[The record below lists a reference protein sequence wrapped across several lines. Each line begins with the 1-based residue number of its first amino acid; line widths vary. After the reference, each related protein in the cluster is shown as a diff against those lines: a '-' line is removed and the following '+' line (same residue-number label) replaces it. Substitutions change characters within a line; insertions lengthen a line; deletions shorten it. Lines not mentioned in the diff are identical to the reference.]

1 MHARL
6 FPSRETFRDLARQGN
21 LIPVYREIIADM
33 ETPVSAFAK
42 IDAGEHS
49 FLFESVEKGGKFAR
63 YSFLGA
69 SPYLTFTSK
78 GQKATVREGSE
89 IHEITMTG
97 DPLHELERLMA
108 RYQPVAVEGL
118 PLFYGGA
125 VGYLSFEA
133 VTLFERSVPRARTD
147 DLAVPDACFFVTDTL
162 LIFDHLERRIKIVAN
177 AHITDSMSPDRAY
190 DEAVAKIEL
199 IEARLERPVRSR
211 LLPIFSE
218 IVPLE
223 PAINM
228 TRDQY
233 VTMTE
238 AMQEYI
244 RAGDIF
250 QVVPSQRFEVPFDG
264 SAIDLYRALRLVN
277 PSPYMF
283 CLKLG
288 DMALVGSSPEL
299 HVRCEAGRVQIRPI
313 AGTRP
318 RGENAEEDERLCA
331 ELLADP
337 KERAEHVMLVDL
349 ARNDVGR
356 VCRYNTVHLTDFM
369 ITERYSHVMHIV
381 SNVEGELSPGH
392 TAYDVMR
399 ATFPAGTVSG
409 SPKIRAMQI
418 IADQEPTC
426 RGTYAGAVGYFG
438 FSGNLD
444 SCIAIRTVL
453 LKGGKA
459 YLQAGGGLVA
469 DSTPIGEYQESINK
483 AKAGLESVGHGK
495 AVLKDLVHD
504 MLLII
509 DNYDSFTYNLV
520 QYFGELGAD
529 ILVKRNDEITVGE
542 VGALHP
548 RAVVI
553 SPGPCT
559 PKEAGISNQVIAQ
572 LGPAVPVLGVCLG
585 HQCIGDVYGAA
596 VVRAGRLMHGKTSP
610 IQHDGT
616 GVFAELPDPF

>member
-6 FPSRETFRDLARQGN
+6 FPSRESFRELAHQGN

-33 ETPVSAFAK
+33 ETPVSAFQK
-42 IDAGEHS
+42 IDTGDHS

-69 SPYLTFTSK
+69 SPQVIFQARGKEVVL
-78 GQKATVREGSE
+78 REGAKE
-89 IHEITMTG
+89 RRYVIAD
-97 DPLHELERLMA
+97 DPLRELERIMA
-108 RYQPVAVEGL
+108 GFRPVAVEGL

-125 VGYLSFEA
+125 VGYLGFEV
-133 VTLFERSVPRARTD
+133 VTQFEPTVPRARKD
-147 DLAVPDACFFVTDTL
+147 DLGVPDACFFITDTL
-162 LIFDHLERRIKIVAN
+162 LIFDHLERKIKIVAN
-177 AHITDSMSPDRAY
+177 AQVTDPTHADRAY
-190 DEAVAKIEL
+190 DEAVARIEE
-199 IEARLERPVRSR
+199 IEARLERPVRTR
-211 LLPIFSE
+211 LLP
-218 IVPLE
+218 VMTGVDPLE

-228 TRDQY
+228 TRDEY
-233 VTMTE
+233 VKMTE

-250 QVVPSQRFEVPFDG
+250 QVVPSQRFEAPFDHPP
-264 SAIDLYRALRLVN
+264 IDLYRALRLIN

-299 HVRCEAGRVQIRPI
+299 HVRCEEGKVQIRPI

-318 RGENAEEDERLCA
+318 RGRTPEEDDQLTQ

-356 VCRYNTVHLTDFM
+356 VCKFNTVRLTDFM

-381 SNVEGELSPGH
+381 SNVAGDLAPGH
-392 TAYDVMR
+392 SAYDVMR

-418 IADQEPTC
+418 IADLEPTC
-426 RGTYAGAVGYFG
+426 RGAYAGAVGYFG

-453 LKGGKA
+453 LKNGKA

-469 DSTPIGEYQESINK
+469 DSTPLGEYQESINK
-483 AKAGLESVGHGK
+483 AKAGLK
-495 AVLKDLVHD
+495 ALAMAKQ
-504 MLLII
+504 
-509 DNYDSFTYNLV
+509 F
-520 QYFGELGAD
+520 
-529 ILVKRNDEITVGE
+529 
-542 VGALHP
+542 
-548 RAVVI
+548 
-553 SPGPCT
+553 
-559 PKEAGISNQVIAQ
+559 
-572 LGPAVPVLGVCLG
+572 
-585 HQCIGDVYGAA
+585 
-596 VVRAGRLMHGKTSP
+596 
-610 IQHDGT
+610 
-616 GVFAELPDPF
+616 

>member
-6 FPSRETFRDLARQGN
+6 SPSREIFRERAHRGN

-33 ETPVSAFAK
+33 ETPVSAFHK
-42 IDAGEHS
+42 IDTGDHS
-49 FLFESVEKGGKFAR
+49 FLFESVEKGNKFAR
-63 YSFLGA
+63 HSFLGA
-69 SPYLTFTSK
+69 SPHLIFQAHGKNITLI
-78 GQKATVREGSE
+78 EGAE
-89 IHEITMTG
+89 RRHYTIND

-108 RYQPVAVEGL
+108 GYRPVPADDL

-125 VGYLSFEA
+125 VGYIGFEA
-133 VTLFERSVPRARTD
+133 VTQFEPTVPRAKKD
-147 DLAVPDACFFVTDTL
+147 DLGVPDAYFFITDTL

-177 AHITDSMSPDRAY
+177 AHVTEPAHADRAY
-190 DEAVAKIEL
+190 DEAVAKIE
-199 IEARLERPVRSR
+199 ELESR
-211 LLPIFSE
+211 LLRAVPGRLLPVFSE
-218 IVPLE
+218 IKPLE

-233 VTMTE
+233 VKMTE

-250 QVVPSQRFEVPFDG
+250 QVVPSQRFEVPFDAP
-264 SAIDLYRALRLVN
+264 AIDLYRALRLIN

-288 DMALVGSSPEL
+288 GMALVGSSPEL
-299 HVRCEAGRVQIRPI
+299 HVRCEEGKVQIRPI

-318 RGENAEEDERLCA
+318 RGQTPEEDDRLTA

-356 VCRYNTVHLTDFM
+356 VCNFNTVRLTDFM

-381 SNVEGELSPGH
+381 SNVEGELTPGH
-392 TAYDVMR
+392 SAYDVMR

-418 IADQEPTC
+418 IADMEPTC

-444 SCIAIRTVL
+444 SCIAIRTIL
-453 LKGGKA
+453 LKDGKA

-469 DSTPIGEYQESINK
+469 DSTPLGEYEESINK
-483 AKAGLESVGHGK
+483 AKAGFK
-495 AVLKDLVHD
+495 ALAMAKL
-504 MLLII
+504 
-509 DNYDSFTYNLV
+509 F
-520 QYFGELGAD
+520 
-529 ILVKRNDEITVGE
+529 
-542 VGALHP
+542 
-548 RAVVI
+548 
-553 SPGPCT
+553 
-559 PKEAGISNQVIAQ
+559 
-572 LGPAVPVLGVCLG
+572 
-585 HQCIGDVYGAA
+585 
-596 VVRAGRLMHGKTSP
+596 
-610 IQHDGT
+610 
-616 GVFAELPDPF
+616 

>member
-1 MHARL
+1 MHNRL
-6 FPSRETFRDLARQGN
+6 SLSRESFRELAHRGN

-33 ETPVSAFAK
+33 ETPVSAFHK
-42 IDAGEHS
+42 IDTGDHS
-49 FLFESVEKGGKFAR
+49 FLFESVEKGNKFAR

-69 SPYLTFTSK
+69 SPHLIFQARGKNITL
-78 GQKATVREGSE
+78 REGAE
-89 IHEITMTG
+89 QRAYTVEH
-97 DPLHELERLMA
+97 DPLRELEHLMA
-108 RYQPVAVEGL
+108 GYRPVPVDHL

-125 VGYLSFEA
+125 VGYLGFEA
-133 VTLFERSVPRARTD
+133 VTEFEPTVPRAKKD
-147 DLAVPDACFFVTDTL
+147 DLNVPDAYFFVTDTL

-177 AHITDSMSPDRAY
+177 AHVSDPTHADAAY
-190 DEAVAKIEL
+190 DAAVAKIEEL
-199 IEARLERPVRSR
+199 EARLARAVPGR
-211 LLPIFSE
+211 LLPVFAHVE
-218 IVPLE
+218 PLE

-233 VTMTE
+233 VKMTE

-250 QVVPSQRFEVPFDG
+250 QVVPSQRFEVPFDHPP
-264 SAIDLYRALRLVN
+264 IDLYRALRLIN

-283 CLKLG
+283 ILKLG
-288 DMALVGSSPEL
+288 NMALVGSSPEL
-299 HVRCEAGRVQIRPI
+299 HVRCEEGKVQIRPI

-318 RGENAEEDERLCA
+318 RGQTPEEDDALTT

-356 VCRYNTVHLTDFM
+356 VCQFNTVRLTDFM

-381 SNVEGELSPGH
+381 SNVEGELMPGH

-453 LKGGKA
+453 LKDGKA

-469 DSTPIGEYQESINK
+469 DSTPLGEYQESINK
-483 AKAGLESVGHGK
+483 AKAGLK
-495 AVLKDLVHD
+495 ALAMAKL
-504 MLLII
+504 
-509 DNYDSFTYNLV
+509 F
-520 QYFGELGAD
+520 
-529 ILVKRNDEITVGE
+529 
-542 VGALHP
+542 
-548 RAVVI
+548 
-553 SPGPCT
+553 
-559 PKEAGISNQVIAQ
+559 
-572 LGPAVPVLGVCLG
+572 
-585 HQCIGDVYGAA
+585 
-596 VVRAGRLMHGKTSP
+596 
-610 IQHDGT
+610 
-616 GVFAELPDPF
+616 

>member
-6 FPSRETFRDLARQGN
+6 FPSRETFRELARQGN
-21 LIPVYREIIADM
+21 LVPVYREIIADM

-42 IDAGEHS
+42 IDTGDHS

-69 SPYLTFTSK
+69 SPYLTFQAHGKNVTL
-78 GQKATVREGSE
+78 REGGRE
-89 IHEITMTG
+89 RQYAIAD

-108 RYQPVAVEGL
+108 GYKPVTVEGL

-125 VGYLSFEA
+125 VGYLGFEA
-133 VTLFERSVPRARTD
+133 VTLFEPSVPRAKHD
-147 DLAVPDACFFVTDTL
+147 DLHVPDAYFFITDTL
-162 LIFDHLERRIKIVAN
+162 LIFDHQERRIKIVAN
-177 AHITDSMSPDRAY
+177 AHITDPAQPDRAY
-190 DEAVAKIEL
+190 DDAVAKIEEL
-199 IEARLERPVRSR
+199 EARLERPMRSS
-211 LLPIFSE
+211 LLPIFTE
-218 IVPLE
+218 IPPLE
-223 PAINM
+223 PTINM
-228 TRDQY
+228 TQAQY
-233 VTMTE
+233 VAMTE

-250 QVVPSQRFEVPFDG
+250 QVVPSQRFEVPFEG

-283 CLKLG
+283 IVKLG
-288 DMALVGSSPEL
+288 GMALVGSSPEL
-299 HVRCEAGRVQIRPI
+299 HVRCEEGRVQIRPI

-318 RGENAEEDERLCA
+318 RGQTPEEDDRLTA

-356 VCRYNTVHLTDFM
+356 VCKFNTVRLTDFM

-381 SNVEGELSPGH
+381 SNVEGELNPGH

-418 IADQEPTC
+418 IAEHEPTC

-469 DSTPIGEYQESINK
+469 DSTPLGEYQESVNK
-483 AKAGLESVGHGK
+483 AKAGLK
-495 AVLKDLVHD
+495 ALA
-504 MLLII
+504 M
-509 DNYDSFTYNLV
+509 
-520 QYFGELGAD
+520 A
-529 ILVKRNDEITVGE
+529 KR
-542 VGALHP
+542 
-548 RAVVI
+548 
-553 SPGPCT
+553 
-559 PKEAGISNQVIAQ
+559 
-572 LGPAVPVLGVCLG
+572 
-585 HQCIGDVYGAA
+585 
-596 VVRAGRLMHGKTSP
+596 
-610 IQHDGT
+610 
-616 GVFAELPDPF
+616 F

>member
-1 MHARL
+1 MQPRL
-6 FPSRETFRDLARQGN
+6 FPSREVFRELAHQGN
-21 LIPVYREIIADM
+21 LVPVYREIIADM
-33 ETPVSAFAK
+33 ETPVSAFHK
-42 IDAGEHS
+42 IDTGDHS

-69 SPYLTFTSK
+69 SPYLTFQARGK
-78 GQKATVREGSE
+78 NIILREGTE
-89 IHEITMTG
+89 ERTYTIEG
-97 DPLHELERLMA
+97 DPLRELERLMA
-108 RYQPVAVEGL
+108 GYRPVPTSDL

-125 VGYLSFEA
+125 VGYLGFEA
-133 VTLFERSVPRARTD
+133 VTSFEPTVSRAKKD
-147 DLAVPDACFFVTDTL
+147 DLNVPDAYFFVTDTL

-177 AHITDSMSPDRAY
+177 AHIVDPTHADRAY
-190 DEAVAKIEL
+190 DEAVAKIEEL
-199 IEARLERPVRSR
+199 EARLSRPVRAS
-211 LLPIFSE
+211 LLP
-218 IVPLE
+218 VYADVQPLE
-223 PAINM
+223 PSINM

-233 VTMTE
+233 VKMTE

-250 QVVPSQRFEVPFDG
+250 QVVPSQRFEVPFDHPP
-264 SAIDLYRALRLVN
+264 IDLYRALRLIN

-283 CLKLG
+283 ILKLG
-288 DMALVGSSPEL
+288 GMALVGSSPEL
-299 HVRCEAGRVQIRPI
+299 HVRCEEGRVRIRPI

-318 RGENAEEDERLCA
+318 RGKTPEEDDRLCE

-356 VCRYNTVHLTDFM
+356 VCKFNTVRLTDFM

-381 SNVEGELSPGH
+381 SNVEGELEPGH
-392 TAYDVMR
+392 SSYDVMR

-453 LKGGKA
+453 LKDGKA

-469 DSTPIGEYQESINK
+469 DSTPLGEYEESLNK
-483 AKAGLESVGHGK
+483 AKAGLK
-495 AVLKDLVHD
+495 ALAMAKL
-504 MLLII
+504 
-509 DNYDSFTYNLV
+509 F
-520 QYFGELGAD
+520 
-529 ILVKRNDEITVGE
+529 
-542 VGALHP
+542 
-548 RAVVI
+548 
-553 SPGPCT
+553 
-559 PKEAGISNQVIAQ
+559 
-572 LGPAVPVLGVCLG
+572 
-585 HQCIGDVYGAA
+585 
-596 VVRAGRLMHGKTSP
+596 
-610 IQHDGT
+610 
-616 GVFAELPDPF
+616 

>member
-6 FPSRETFRDLARQGN
+6 FPAREVFRELARQGN

-42 IDAGEHS
+42 IDTGDHS

-69 SPYLTFTSK
+69 SPCLTIQTRGK
-78 GQKATVREGSE
+78 KVKVCEGGRVRAYEME
-89 IHEITMTG
+89 G
-97 DPLHELERLMA
+97 DPLHEIERLMA
-108 RYQPVAVEGL
+108 GYKPVTVEGL

-125 VGYLSFEA
+125 VGYLGFEA
-133 VTLFERSVPRARTD
+133 VTLFEPSVPRAKQD
-147 DLAVPDACFFVTDTL
+147 DLDVPDAYFFITDTL

-177 AHITDSMSPDRAY
+177 AHVTDSSRADAAY
-190 DEAVAKIEL
+190 DEAVAKIEE
-199 IEARLERPVRSR
+199 IEARLERPVRAN
-211 LLPIFSE
+211 LLPAFSE
-218 IVPLE
+218 VVPLE

-228 TRDQY
+228 TRDDY
-233 VTMTE
+233 VRMTE

-250 QVVPSQRFEVPFDG
+250 QVVPSQRFEVAFDG
-264 SAIDLYRALRLVN
+264 PAIDLYRALRLIN

-288 DMALVGSSPEL
+288 GMALVGSSPEL
-299 HVRCEAGRVQIRPI
+299 HVRCEEGRVQIRPI

-318 RGENAEEDERLCA
+318 RGADAEEDERLGA

-356 VCRYNTVHLTDFM
+356 VCRFKTVRLTDFM

-381 SNVEGELSPGH
+381 SNVEGELAPGH
-392 TAYDVMR
+392 SAYDVMR

-469 DSTPIGEYQESINK
+469 DSTPLGEYQESINK
-483 AKAGLESVGHGK
+483 AKAGLK
-495 AVLKDLVHD
+495 ALAMAKQ
-504 MLLII
+504 
-509 DNYDSFTYNLV
+509 F
-520 QYFGELGAD
+520 
-529 ILVKRNDEITVGE
+529 
-542 VGALHP
+542 
-548 RAVVI
+548 
-553 SPGPCT
+553 
-559 PKEAGISNQVIAQ
+559 
-572 LGPAVPVLGVCLG
+572 
-585 HQCIGDVYGAA
+585 
-596 VVRAGRLMHGKTSP
+596 
-610 IQHDGT
+610 
-616 GVFAELPDPF
+616 

>member
-1 MHARL
+1 MDARL
-6 FPSRETFRDLARQGN
+6 FPSRESFRELARQGN

-33 ETPVSAFAK
+33 ETPVSAFHK
-42 IDAGEHS
+42 IDTGDHS

-69 SPYLTFTSK
+69 SPSVIFQVRSKNVTF
-78 GQKATVREGSE
+78 REGGKQRDYT
-89 IHEITMTG
+89 IKD

-108 RYQPVAVEGL
+108 GYRPVPVEGL

-125 VGYLSFEA
+125 VGYLGFEA
-133 VTLFERSVPRARTD
+133 VTLFEPTVARAKKD
-147 DLAVPDACFFVTDTL
+147 DLDVPDAYFFITDTL

-177 AHITDSMSPDRAY
+177 AHVTDPAQADRAY
-190 DEAVAKIEL
+190 DEAEAKIKEL
-199 IEARLERPVRSR
+199 EARLERPVRAR
-211 LLPIFSE
+211 LLPSVTGVE
-218 IVPLE
+218 PLE

-228 TRDQY
+228 SRDQY
-233 VTMTE
+233 VKMTE

-250 QVVPSQRFEVPFDG
+250 QVVPSQRFEVPFDHPP
-264 SAIDLYRALRLVN
+264 IDLYRALRLIN

-283 CLKLG
+283 ILRLG
-288 DMALVGSSPEL
+288 EMALVGSSPEL
-299 HVRCEAGRVQIRPI
+299 HVRCEEGRVQIRPI

-318 RGENAEEDERLCA
+318 RGKDAEEDDRLTA

-356 VCRYNTVHLTDFM
+356 VCKFNTVRLTDFM

-381 SNVEGELSPGH
+381 SNVEGELNPGH

-469 DSTPIGEYQESINK
+469 DSTPLGEYQESINK
-483 AKAGLESVGHGK
+483 AKAGLK
-495 AVLKDLVHD
+495 ALAMAKQ
-504 MLLII
+504 
-509 DNYDSFTYNLV
+509 F
-520 QYFGELGAD
+520 
-529 ILVKRNDEITVGE
+529 
-542 VGALHP
+542 
-548 RAVVI
+548 
-553 SPGPCT
+553 
-559 PKEAGISNQVIAQ
+559 
-572 LGPAVPVLGVCLG
+572 
-585 HQCIGDVYGAA
+585 
-596 VVRAGRLMHGKTSP
+596 
-610 IQHDGT
+610 
-616 GVFAELPDPF
+616 

>member
-6 FPSRETFRDLARQGN
+6 FPSRESFRELAHRGN

-33 ETPVSAFAK
+33 ETPVSAFQK
-42 IDAGEHS
+42 IDTGDHS

-69 SPYLTFTSK
+69 SPSVMFQSHGKKITFK
-78 GQKATVREGSE
+78 EGAQE
-89 IHEITMTG
+89 RTYDIEG

-108 RYQPVAVEGL
+108 AYKPVAVEGL

-125 VGYLSFEA
+125 VGYLGFEA
-133 VTLFERSVPRARTD
+133 VTQFEPTVPRAKKD
-147 DLAVPDACFFVTDTL
+147 DLNVPDAYFFITDTL
-162 LIFDHLERRIKIVAN
+162 LIFDHHERRIKIVAN
-177 AHITDSMSPDRAY
+177 AHITDPAQVDRAY
-190 DEAVAKIEL
+190 DEAVAKIEEL
-199 IEARLERPVRSR
+199 EARLERPVRTR
-211 LLPIFSE
+211 LLPS
-218 IVPLE
+218 VTDVAPLE
-223 PAINM
+223 PKINM
-228 TRDQY
+228 TRDEY
-233 VTMTE
+233 VKMTE
-238 AMQEYI
+238 EMQEFI

-250 QVVPSQRFEVPFDG
+250 QVVPSQRFEVPFDHPP
-264 SAIDLYRALRLVN
+264 IDLYRALRLIN

-283 CLKLG
+283 ILKLG
-288 DMALVGSSPEL
+288 GMALVGSSPEL
-299 HVRCEAGRVQIRPI
+299 HVRCEEGKVQIRPI

-318 RGENAEEDERLCA
+318 RGHDKAEDDRLCE

-356 VCRYNTVHLTDFM
+356 VCKFNSVRLTDFM

-381 SNVEGELSPGH
+381 SNVEGALNPGH

-453 LKGGKA
+453 LKDGKA

-469 DSTPIGEYQESINK
+469 DSTALGEYQESLNK
-483 AKAGLESVGHGK
+483 AKAGLK
-495 AVLKDLVHD
+495 ALAMAKQ
-504 MLLII
+504 
-509 DNYDSFTYNLV
+509 F
-520 QYFGELGAD
+520 
-529 ILVKRNDEITVGE
+529 
-542 VGALHP
+542 
-548 RAVVI
+548 
-553 SPGPCT
+553 
-559 PKEAGISNQVIAQ
+559 
-572 LGPAVPVLGVCLG
+572 
-585 HQCIGDVYGAA
+585 
-596 VVRAGRLMHGKTSP
+596 
-610 IQHDGT
+610 
-616 GVFAELPDPF
+616 

>member
-6 FPSRETFRDLARQGN
+6 FPSRETFRELARQGN
-21 LIPVYREIIADM
+21 LIPIYREIIADM

-42 IDAGEHS
+42 IDTGDHS

-69 SPYLTFTSK
+69 SPYLTFQTK
-78 GQKATVREGSE
+78 GKSVVLREGAQQRE
-89 IHEITMTG
+89 YEMEG

-108 RYQPVAVEGL
+108 GYRPVAVEGL

-125 VGYLSFEA
+125 VGYLGFEA
-133 VTLFERSVPRARTD
+133 VTLFEPSVRRARKD
-147 DLAVPDACFFVTDTL
+147 DLQVPDAYFFITDTL

-177 AHITDSMSPDRAY
+177 AHIADPAQPDRAY
-190 DEAVAKIEL
+190 DEAVAKIEEL
-199 IEARLERPVRSR
+199 EARLMRPMRAR
-211 LLPIFSE
+211 LLPIFNE
-218 IVPLE
+218 IKPLDS
-223 PAINM
+223 AINM
-228 TRDQY
+228 TQDQY
-233 VTMTE
+233 VAMTE

-244 RAGDIF
+244 RAGDVF

-264 SAIDLYRALRLVN
+264 SPIDLYRALRLIN

-288 DMALVGSSPEL
+288 GMTLVGSSPEL
-299 HVRCEAGRVQIRPI
+299 HVRCEEGRVQIRPI

-318 RGENAEEDERLCA
+318 RGRDAEEDERLCA

-356 VCRYNTVHLTDFM
+356 VCKFDTVRLTDFM
-369 ITERYSHVMHIV
+369 ITERYSHVIHIV
-381 SNVEGELSPGH
+381 SNVEGELNPGH

-453 LKGGKA
+453 LKDGKA

-469 DSTPIGEYQESINK
+469 DSTPLGEYQESINK
-483 AKAGLESVGHGK
+483 AKAGLK
-495 AVLKDLVHD
+495 ALAMAKQ
-504 MLLII
+504 
-509 DNYDSFTYNLV
+509 F
-520 QYFGELGAD
+520 
-529 ILVKRNDEITVGE
+529 
-542 VGALHP
+542 
-548 RAVVI
+548 
-553 SPGPCT
+553 
-559 PKEAGISNQVIAQ
+559 
-572 LGPAVPVLGVCLG
+572 
-585 HQCIGDVYGAA
+585 
-596 VVRAGRLMHGKTSP
+596 
-610 IQHDGT
+610 
-616 GVFAELPDPF
+616 

>member
-1 MHARL
+1 MHPRL
-6 FPSRETFRDLARQGN
+6 FPSREAFRELARQGN
-21 LIPVYREIIADM
+21 LVPIYREIIADM

-42 IDAGEHS
+42 IDTGDHS

-69 SPYLTFTSK
+69 SPHLTFQTREK
-78 GQKATVREGSE
+78 KAVIREGGRQRE
-89 IHEITMTG
+89 YLMEG
-97 DPLHELERLMA
+97 DPLHELEKLMSG
-108 RYQPVAVEGL
+108 YKPVAIEGL

-125 VGYLSFEA
+125 VGYLGFEA
-133 VTLFERSVPRARTD
+133 VTLFEPSVPRAKHD
-147 DLAVPDACFFVTDTL
+147 DLHLPDAYFFITDTL

-177 AHITDSMSPDRAY
+177 AHISDAKNPDRAY
-190 DEAVAKIEL
+190 DEAVAKIEEL
-199 IEARLERPVRSR
+199 EARLTRPVASR
-211 LLPIFSE
+211 LLPIFTE
-218 IVPLE
+218 VKPLE
-223 PAINM
+223 PTINM

-233 VTMTE
+233 VAMTE

-264 SAIDLYRALRLVN
+264 PPIDLYRALRLIN

-283 CLKLG
+283 ILKLG
-288 DMALVGSSPEL
+288 GMALVGSSPEL
-299 HVRCEAGRVQIRPI
+299 HVRCEEGRVQIRPI

-318 RGENAEEDERLCA
+318 RGENAEEDDRLCA

-356 VCRYNTVHLTDFM
+356 VCQFNTVRLTDFM

-381 SNVEGELSPGH
+381 SNVEGELTPGH
-392 TAYDVMR
+392 SAYDVMR

-418 IADQEPTC
+418 IVDREPTC

-453 LKGGKA
+453 LKDGKA

-469 DSTPIGEYQESINK
+469 DSTPLGEYQESINK
-483 AKAGLESVGHGK
+483 AKAGLK
-495 AVLKDLVHD
+495 ALAMAKQ
-504 MLLII
+504 
-509 DNYDSFTYNLV
+509 F
-520 QYFGELGAD
+520 
-529 ILVKRNDEITVGE
+529 
-542 VGALHP
+542 
-548 RAVVI
+548 
-553 SPGPCT
+553 
-559 PKEAGISNQVIAQ
+559 
-572 LGPAVPVLGVCLG
+572 
-585 HQCIGDVYGAA
+585 
-596 VVRAGRLMHGKTSP
+596 
-610 IQHDGT
+610 
-616 GVFAELPDPF
+616 

>member
-1 MHARL
+1 MHDRL
-6 FPSRETFRDLARQGN
+6 SLSRESFRERARQGN
-21 LIPVYREIIADM
+21 LVPVYREIIADM
-33 ETPVSAFAK
+33 ETPVSAFHK
-42 IDAGEHS
+42 IDTGDHS

-69 SPYLTFTSK
+69 SPHLIFQARGKKISL
-78 GQKATVREGSE
+78 REGNE
-89 IHEITMTG
+89 ERNYTIAD

-108 RYQPVAVEGL
+108 GYRPVPTEGL

-125 VGYLSFEA
+125 VGYLGFEA
-133 VTLFERSVPRARTD
+133 VTQFEPTVPRAKKD
-147 DLAVPDACFFVTDTL
+147 DLGVPDAYFFVTDTL

-177 AHITDSMSPDRAY
+177 AHIIDPTHADRAY
-190 DEAVAKIEL
+190 DDALAKIEEL
-199 IEARLERPVRSR
+199 ETRLARPVPGR
-211 LLPIFSE
+211 LLPVFTGVE
-218 IVPLE
+218 PLE
-223 PAINM
+223 PEVNM
-228 TRDQY
+228 TRSQY
-233 VTMTE
+233 VKMTE

-250 QVVPSQRFEVPFDG
+250 QVVPSQRFEVPFDA
-264 SAIDLYRALRLVN
+264 SAIHLYRALRLIN

-283 CLKLG
+283 ILKLG

-299 HVRCEAGRVQIRPI
+299 HVRCEEGQVQIRPI

-318 RGENAEEDERLCA
+318 RGRTPEEDDRLTA

-356 VCRYNTVHLTDFM
+356 VCNFNTVRLTDFM

-381 SNVEGELSPGH
+381 SNVEGELTPGH
-392 TAYDVMR
+392 SAYDVMR

-453 LKGGKA
+453 LKDGKA

-469 DSTPIGEYQESINK
+469 DSTPLGEYEESINK
-483 AKAGLESVGHGK
+483 AKAGLK
-495 AVLKDLVHD
+495 ALAMAKL
-504 MLLII
+504 
-509 DNYDSFTYNLV
+509 F
-520 QYFGELGAD
+520 
-529 ILVKRNDEITVGE
+529 
-542 VGALHP
+542 
-548 RAVVI
+548 
-553 SPGPCT
+553 
-559 PKEAGISNQVIAQ
+559 
-572 LGPAVPVLGVCLG
+572 
-585 HQCIGDVYGAA
+585 
-596 VVRAGRLMHGKTSP
+596 
-610 IQHDGT
+610 
-616 GVFAELPDPF
+616 

>member
-6 FPSRETFRDLARQGN
+6 FPSRESFRELAHRGN

-33 ETPVSAFAK
+33 ETPVSAFHK
-42 IDAGEHS
+42 IDTGDYS
-49 FLFESVEKGGKFAR
+49 FLFESVEKGNKFAR

-69 SPYLTFTSK
+69 SPHLIFLAHGKNITL
-78 GQKATVREGSE
+78 REGNEQRAYE
-89 IHEITMTG
+89 IED

-108 RYQPVAVEGL
+108 GYHPVPTPDL
-118 PLFYGGA
+118 PLFSGGA
-125 VGYLSFEA
+125 VGYLGFEA
-133 VTLFERSVPRARTD
+133 VTEFEPTVPRAKKD
-147 DLAVPDACFFVTDTL
+147 DLGVPDAYFFITDTL

-177 AHITDSMSPDRAY
+177 AHVTNPTHADRAY
-190 DEAVAKIEL
+190 DEAVAKIADL
-199 IEARLERPVRSR
+199 EARLSRSVPGR
-211 LLPIFSE
+211 LLPVFDD
-218 IVPLE
+218 VQPLE
-223 PAINM
+223 PSINM

-233 VTMTE
+233 VKMTE

-250 QVVPSQRFEVPFDG
+250 QVVPSQRFEVPFDA
-264 SAIDLYRALRLVN
+264 SPVDLYRALRLIN

-283 CLKLG
+283 ILKLG
-288 DMALVGSSPEL
+288 GMALVGSSPEL
-299 HVRCEAGRVQIRPI
+299 HVRCEEGKVQIRPI

-318 RGENAEEDERLCA
+318 RGKTPEEDDALTT

-356 VCRYNTVHLTDFM
+356 VCKFNTVRLTDFM

-381 SNVEGELSPGH
+381 SNVEGELTPGH
-392 TAYDVMR
+392 SAYDVMR

-418 IADQEPTC
+418 IADMEPTC

-453 LKGGKA
+453 LKDGKA

-469 DSTPIGEYQESINK
+469 DSTPLGEYQESINK
-483 AKAGLESVGHGK
+483 AKAGLK
-495 AVLKDLVHD
+495 ALAMAKL
-504 MLLII
+504 
-509 DNYDSFTYNLV
+509 F
-520 QYFGELGAD
+520 
-529 ILVKRNDEITVGE
+529 
-542 VGALHP
+542 
-548 RAVVI
+548 
-553 SPGPCT
+553 
-559 PKEAGISNQVIAQ
+559 
-572 LGPAVPVLGVCLG
+572 
-585 HQCIGDVYGAA
+585 
-596 VVRAGRLMHGKTSP
+596 
-610 IQHDGT
+610 
-616 GVFAELPDPF
+616 

>member
-1 MHARL
+1 MHDRL
-6 FPSRETFRDLARQGN
+6 SLSRESFRELAHVGN
-21 LIPVYREIIADM
+21 LIPLYREIIADM
-33 ETPVSAFAK
+33 ETPVSAFHK
-42 IDAGEHS
+42 IDTGDFS
-49 FLFESVEKGGKFAR
+49 FLFESVEKGNKFAR

-69 SPYLTFTSK
+69 SPHLIFQARGKNITL
-78 GQKATVREGSE
+78 REGANE
-89 IHEITMTG
+89 RTYTITD

-108 RYQPVAVEGL
+108 NYRPVHVDHL
-118 PLFYGGA
+118 PLFSGGA
-125 VGYLSFEA
+125 VGYIGFEA
-133 VTLFERSVPRARTD
+133 VTEFEPSVRRAKKD
-147 DLAVPDACFFVTDTL
+147 DLNVPDAYFFVTDTL
-162 LIFDHLERRIKIVAN
+162 LIFDHLERRIKILAN
-177 AHITDSMSPDRAY
+177 AHISDPTHADVAY
-190 DEAVAKIEL
+190 DEAVAKITEL
-199 IEARLERPVRSR
+199 EARLSRAVPGR
-211 LLPIFSE
+211 LLPVFTNVE
-218 IVPLE
+218 PLE
-223 PAINM
+223 PSINM

-250 QVVPSQRFEVPFDG
+250 QVVPSQRFEVPFDAT
-264 SAIDLYRALRLVN
+264 AIDLFRALRLIN

-283 CLKLG
+283 ILKLG
-288 DMALVGSSPEL
+288 GMALVGSSPEL
-299 HVRCEAGRVQIRPI
+299 HVRCEEGKVQIRPI

-318 RGENAEEDERLCA
+318 RGKTPEEDDALTT

-356 VCRYNTVHLTDFM
+356 VCKFNTVRLTDFM

-392 TAYDVMR
+392 SAYDVMR

-453 LKGGKA
+453 LKDGKA

-469 DSTPIGEYQESINK
+469 DSTPLGEYQESINK
-483 AKAGLESVGHGK
+483 AKAGLK
-495 AVLKDLVHD
+495 ALAMAKL
-504 MLLII
+504 
-509 DNYDSFTYNLV
+509 F
-520 QYFGELGAD
+520 
-529 ILVKRNDEITVGE
+529 
-542 VGALHP
+542 
-548 RAVVI
+548 
-553 SPGPCT
+553 
-559 PKEAGISNQVIAQ
+559 
-572 LGPAVPVLGVCLG
+572 
-585 HQCIGDVYGAA
+585 
-596 VVRAGRLMHGKTSP
+596 
-610 IQHDGT
+610 
-616 GVFAELPDPF
+616 

>member
-6 FPSRETFRDLARQGN
+6 TPSRESFRELAHRGN

-33 ETPVSAFAK
+33 ETPVSAFHK
-42 IDAGEHS
+42 IDTGDHS

-69 SPYLTFTSK
+69 SPHLIVEARGK
-78 GQKATVREGSE
+78 EIVLREGTE
-89 IHEITMTG
+89 RRVYTAAG
-97 DPLHELERLMA
+97 DPLRELERLMA
-108 RYQPVAVEGL
+108 GYRPVPTEGL

-125 VGYLSFEA
+125 VGYLGFEA
-133 VTLFERSVPRARTD
+133 VTQFEPAVPRARKD
-147 DLAVPDACFFVTDTL
+147 DLGVPDAYFFITDTL

-177 AHITDSMSPDRAY
+177 AQIVDPTHADRAY
-190 DEAVAKIEL
+190 DEAVAKIEEL
-199 IEARLERPVRSR
+199 EARLSRPVRSS
-211 LLPIFSE
+211 LLPALSDV
-218 IVPLE
+218 VPLE

-228 TRDQY
+228 TRAEY
-233 VTMTE
+233 VKMTE

-250 QVVPSQRFEVPFDG
+250 QVVPSQRFEVPFDAP
-264 SAIDLYRALRLVN
+264 AIDLYRALRLIN

-283 CLKLG
+283 ILKLG
-288 DMALVGSSPEL
+288 GMALVGSSPEL
-299 HVRCEAGRVQIRPI
+299 HVRCEEGRVQIRPI

-318 RGENAEEDERLCA
+318 RGKTPEEDDRLTA

-356 VCRYNTVHLTDFM
+356 VCKFNTVRLTDFM

-381 SNVEGELSPGH
+381 SNVEGELNPGH
-392 TAYDVMR
+392 SAYDVMR

-418 IADQEPTC
+418 IADLEPTC

-453 LKGGKA
+453 LKDGKA

-469 DSTPIGEYQESINK
+469 DSTPLGEYEESLNK
-483 AKAGLESVGHGK
+483 AKAGLK
-495 AVLKDLVHD
+495 ALAMAKQ
-504 MLLII
+504 
-509 DNYDSFTYNLV
+509 F
-520 QYFGELGAD
+520 
-529 ILVKRNDEITVGE
+529 
-542 VGALHP
+542 
-548 RAVVI
+548 
-553 SPGPCT
+553 
-559 PKEAGISNQVIAQ
+559 
-572 LGPAVPVLGVCLG
+572 
-585 HQCIGDVYGAA
+585 
-596 VVRAGRLMHGKTSP
+596 
-610 IQHDGT
+610 
-616 GVFAELPDPF
+616 

>member
-6 FPSRETFRDLARQGN
+6 APSRESFRELAHRGN

-33 ETPVSAFAK
+33 ETPVSAFHK
-42 IDAGEHS
+42 IDTGDHS

-69 SPYLTFTSK
+69 SPNLIFQARGKEITLREGRAQRTFTC
-78 GQKATVREGSE
+78 A
-89 IHEITMTG
+89 G
-97 DPLHELERLMA
+97 DPLQELERLMA
-108 RYQPVAVEGL
+108 GYRPVPTDDL

-125 VGYLSFEA
+125 VGYLGFEA
-133 VTLFERSVPRARTD
+133 VTGFEPTVRRAKKD
-147 DLAVPDACFFVTDTL
+147 DLGVPDAYFFITDTL

-177 AHITDSMSPDRAY
+177 AHVSDPSHADQAY
-190 DEAVAKIEL
+190 GEAVAKIEEL
-199 IEARLERPVRSR
+199 EARLARAVPGR
-211 LLPIFSE
+211 LLPVFSD
-218 IVPLE
+218 IQPLE

-233 VTMTE
+233 VKMTE

-250 QVVPSQRFEVPFDG
+250 QVVPSQRFEVPFDA
-264 SAIDLYRALRLVN
+264 SPVDLYRALRLIK

-283 CLKLG
+283 ILKLAG
-288 DMALVGSSPEL
+288 MALVGSSPEL
-299 HVRCEAGRVQIRPI
+299 HVRCEEGKVQIRPI

-318 RGENAEEDERLCA
+318 RGRDAAEDDRLTE

-356 VCRYNTVHLTDFM
+356 VCKFNSVRLTDFM

-381 SNVEGELSPGH
+381 SNVEGELTPGH

-399 ATFPAGTVSG
+399 ATFPSWTVSG

-418 IADQEPTC
+418 IADMEPTC

-453 LKGGKA
+453 LKNGKA

-469 DSTPIGEYQESINK
+469 DSTPLGEYEESINK
-483 AKAGLESVGHGK
+483 AKAGLK
-495 AVLKDLVHD
+495 ALAMAKL
-504 MLLII
+504 
-509 DNYDSFTYNLV
+509 F
-520 QYFGELGAD
+520 
-529 ILVKRNDEITVGE
+529 
-542 VGALHP
+542 
-548 RAVVI
+548 
-553 SPGPCT
+553 
-559 PKEAGISNQVIAQ
+559 
-572 LGPAVPVLGVCLG
+572 
-585 HQCIGDVYGAA
+585 
-596 VVRAGRLMHGKTSP
+596 
-610 IQHDGT
+610 
-616 GVFAELPDPF
+616 